1 MACPRVGRAF
11 QLPVG
16 SNKSTIDEVS
26 CLSADNVTIL
36 CIRSNGSQLQLRS
49 IQKVNKSLLISS
61 LKLTLPKEASNRVV
75 QTELLSIYP
84 RLLVNVLTLTGTL
97 ITLDLSKFLVN
108 GCLPEVIQTRVEPR
122 SSINSPAGSISSA
135 NVTPKR
141 ISLFEMSVGSQGKEK
156 GRFDFDTSGGA
167 SGSSNGSGSGSGS
180 TEYTVN
186 SNVKFDQYLPTS
198 LNLQQT
204 LKLAIN
210 IEELHLDDYKDFK
223 EGADYSPLC
232 GVTSLQNQGS
242 LLGKE
247 NLSSSSWRNK
257 EISRDDIIQ
266 SYIGCLNGNLLIS
279 TRQVDSYF

>member
-1 MACPRVGRAF
+1 M
-11 QLPVG
+11 
-16 SNKSTIDEVS
+16 
-26 CLSADNVTIL
+26 
-36 CIRSNGSQLQLRS
+36 
-49 IQKVNKSLLISS
+49 
-61 LKLTLPKEASNRVV
+61 
-75 QTELLSIYP
+75 
-84 RLLVNVLTLTGTL
+84 NVLTLTGTL

-156 GRFDFDTSGGA
+156 GRFDFEVPGG
-167 SGSSNGSGSGSGS
+167 GSSSGSGGINS

-210 IEELHLDDYKDFK
+210 IEELHLDEFK
-223 EGADYSPLC
+223 ESTDYSPLC

-242 LLGKE
+242 LLVKE
-247 NLSSSSWRNK
+247 SLSSSSWRNK
-257 EISRDDIIQ
+257 EISKDDVIQ
-266 SYIGCLNGNLLIS
+266 SYIGCMNGNLLIS
-279 TRQVDSYF
+279 TRQVDSCCYYFPVVLSALYCDVCTLSTRLL